1 MQTFFKEFVILINI
15 LYWLP
20 MFVCFAITLVV
31 AWLLSSHFKIKKIY
45 KTIISLLAACMV
57 SLFWIIPAE
66 KAEQQRIAK
75 YNDRKEKYEAAKAV
89 FDEQCK
95 KAGEKIYRTV
105 DNVDGVMLINLI
117 GEKEVRKQDAMWEDA
132 AINLI
137 PLYPYTA
144 EGYIDTFLS
153 YDVDYNVPDQ
163 KYHYWTNG
171 YKFVDVLKKN
181 DNSNIDENI
190 VTRYTKVEPIKDS
203 ELNREFQPVNPARY
217 AVILEKNVD
226 TELRKHWIAGATIKI
241 IDRQTNEL
249 LAEKSIFAFDPLQ
262 GATSD
267 RGAPWSRADTCQ
279 EMSVIK
285 EQGTGNFITPISNFV
300 FTVLT
305 PKLPYMETQ
314 NEI

>member
-20 MFVCFAITLVV
+20 MFVCFAVTIVV
-31 AWLLSSHFKIKKIY
+31 AWLLGSHFKVKKIY
-45 KTIISLLAACMV
+45 KIIIALLAACAV

-75 YNDRKEKYEAAKAV
+75 YNERKEKYEEAKAV

-105 DNVDGVMLINLI
+105 DNVDGVMLLNLI
-117 GEKEVRKQDAMWEDA
+117 GEKEQKKYDPMWEDA
-132 AINLI
+132 AINHVL
-137 PLYPYTA
+137 LSPYTA
-144 EGYIDTFLS
+144 EQYIDTFLS

-181 DNSNIDENI
+181 DNSNIDENT
-190 VTRYTKVEPIKDS
+190 VTRYTRVEPIKDS

-217 AVILEKNVD
+217 AVILEKNVEP
-226 TELRKHWIAGATIKI
+226 ELRKHWVAGATIKI
-241 IDRQTNEL
+241 IDRQTDEL
-249 LAEKSIFAFDPLQ
+249 LAEKTIFAFDPLQ

-267 RGAPWSRADTCQ
+267 RGAPWSRVDICQ
-279 EMSVIK
+279 EMGIIK
-285 EQGTGNFITPISNFV
+285 RQGTYVFITPISNFV
-300 FTVLT
+300 FTVLNQQ
-305 PKLPYMETQ
+305 PLFMETE
-314 NEI
+314 NER

>member
-1 MQTFFKEFVILINI
+1 MDSAIVKTIYYGSMFVFAGIFLLLALIFPKKFKEVKTLFTIMSISVFIVYLFVIPLK
-15 LYWLP
+15 
-20 MFVCFAITLVV
+20 VK
-31 AWLLSSHFKIKKIY
+31 LSL
-45 KTIISLLAACMV
+45 KTKERREAPI
-57 SLFWIIPAE
+57 
-66 KAEQQRIAK
+66 KAEQRAK
-75 YNDRKEKYEAAKAV
+75 YEQAKAV

-95 KAGEKIYRTV
+95 KAGETIYRTV

-181 DNSNIDENI
+181 DNSNTDENT
-190 VTRYTKVEPIKDS
+190 VTRYTRVEPIKDS
-203 ELNREFQPVNPARY
+203 ELNKEFQPVNSARY
-217 AVILEKNVD
+217 AVILDKNVD
-226 TELRKHWIAGATIKI
+226 TELRKHWVAGDIIKI
-241 IDRQTNEL
+241 IDRQTDEL
-249 LAEKSIFAFDPLQ
+249 LAEKAIFAFDPLQ
-262 GATSD
+262 GATSN

-305 PKLPYMETQ
+305 PKPLFMETQ
-314 NEI
+314 NER

>member
-1 MQTFFKEFVILINI
+1 MDSAIVKTIYYGSMFVFAGIFLLLALIFPKKFKEVKTLFTIMSISVFIVYLFVIPLK
-15 LYWLP
+15 
-20 MFVCFAITLVV
+20 VK
-31 AWLLSSHFKIKKIY
+31 LSL
-45 KTIISLLAACMV
+45 KTKERREAPI
-57 SLFWIIPAE
+57 
-66 KAEQQRIAK
+66 KAERRAK
-75 YNDRKEKYEAAKAV
+75 YEQAKAV

-95 KAGEKIYRTV
+95 KAGETIYRTV

-144 EGYIDTFLS
+144 ERYIDTFLS

-181 DNSNIDENI
+181 DNSNIDVNI

-279 EMSVIK
+279 EVSVIK

-305 PKLPYMETQ
+305 PKPLFMETQ
-314 NEI
+314 NER

>member
-1 MQTFFKEFVILINI
+1 MDSAIVKTIYYGSMFVFAGIFLLLALIFPKKFKEVK
-15 LYWLP
+15 
-20 MFVCFAITLVV
+20 TLFTIMSISVFIV
-31 AWLLSSHFKIKKIY
+31 YLFIVPLKVKLSL
-45 KTIISLLAACMV
+45 KTKERREAPI
-57 SLFWIIPAE
+57 
-66 KAEQQRIAK
+66 KAERLAK
-75 YNDRKEKYEAAKAV
+75 YQAAKAV

-217 AVILEKNVD
+217 TVILEKNVD

-305 PKLPYMETQ
+305 PKPLFMETQ
-314 NEI
+314 NER

>member
-1 MQTFFKEFVILINI
+1 MDSAIVKTIYYGSMFVFAGIFLLLALIFPKKFKEVKTLFTIMSISVFIVYLFVIPLK
-15 LYWLP
+15 
-20 MFVCFAITLVV
+20 VK
-31 AWLLSSHFKIKKIY
+31 LSL
-45 KTIISLLAACMV
+45 KTKERREAPI
-57 SLFWIIPAE
+57 
-66 KAEQQRIAK
+66 KAEQRAK
-75 YNDRKEKYEAAKAV
+75 YEQAKAV

-95 KAGEKIYRTV
+95 KAGETIYRTV

-181 DNSNIDENI
+181 DNSNTDENT
-190 VTRYTKVEPIKDS
+190 VTRYTRVEPIKDS
-203 ELNREFQPVNPARY
+203 ELNKEFQPVNSARY
-217 AVILEKNVD
+217 AVILDKNVD
-226 TELRKHWIAGATIKI
+226 TELRKHWVAGVIIKI
-241 IDRQTNEL
+241 IDRQTDEL
-249 LAEKSIFAFDPLQ
+249 LAEKAIFAFDPLQ
-262 GATSD
+262 GATSN

-305 PKLPYMETQ
+305 PKPLFMETQ
-314 NEI
+314 NER

>member
-1 MQTFFKEFVILINI
+1 MDSAIVKTIYYGSMFVFAGIFLLLALIFPKKFKEVK
-15 LYWLP
+15 
-20 MFVCFAITLVV
+20 TLFTIMSISVFIV
-31 AWLLSSHFKIKKIY
+31 YLFIVPLKVKLSL
-45 KTIISLLAACMV
+45 KTKERREAPI
-57 SLFWIIPAE
+57 
-66 KAEQQRIAK
+66 KAERQAK
-75 YNDRKEKYEAAKAV
+75 YQAAKAV

-95 KAGEKIYRTV
+95 KAGETIYRTV
-105 DNVDGVMLINLI
+105 DNVDGVMLMNLI
-117 GEKEVRKQDAMWEDA
+117 GEKEVRKQDPMWEDA

-305 PKLPYMETQ
+305 PKPLFMETE
-314 NEI
+314 NER